1 MKLDDDDDDD
11 DDADAD
17 DDNNEVTSPN
27 NTSAVLKTPNL
38 VNKALHSNAVVTI
51 ETLRADRVD
60 RCPCIF
66 NNNNNNISL
75 FVVSKP
81 TQ

>member
-1 MKLDDDDDDD
+1 LELNDDDDDDD
-11 DDADAD
+11 DDAD
-17 DDNNEVTSPN
+17 DDNNEVTSHD
-27 NTSAVLKTPNL
+27 NTSAVLKTQNL

-51 ETLRADRVD
+51 ETLRVD

-66 NNNNNNISL
+66 NNNNNNNNNISL
-75 FVVSKP
+75 FVVGKP